1 MKEILDHLFASA
13 HYCFKNKSKTF
24 RNNFA
29 FYYMLLFQLLLLLL
43 LGLFFNAFSK
53 QLNINTLSN
62 NQSVFIAT
70 SCVIIVLY
78 RSWMVYTG
86 KRRLLILSK
95 TKQKFTP
102 FGIFKLSCVLLLLL
116 ILIFT
121 LLQL

>member
-53 QLNINTLSN
+53 QLNINALSN

-102 FGIFKLSCVLLLLL
+102 IGIFKLICILTFLL

>member
-13 HYCFKNKSKTF
+13 HYCFRNKSKTF

-43 LGLFFNAFSK
+43 LGLFFNAFSR

-62 NQSVFIAT
+62 NQYVFIT
-70 SCVIIVLY
+70 ISCLIIVLY

-102 FGIFKLSCVLLLLL
+102 FGIFKLSCIILLLL

-121 LLQL
+121 LT

>member
-13 HYCFKNKSKTF
+13 HYCFRNKSKTF

-43 LGLFFNAFSK
+43 LGLFFNAFSR

-62 NQSVFIAT
+62 NQYVFIT
-70 SCVIIVLY
+70 ISCLIIILF

-102 FGIFKLSCVLLLLL
+102 FGIFKLSCIILLLL

-121 LLQL
+121 LT

>member
-13 HYCFKNKSKTF
+13 HFCFKNQSKTF

-29 FYYMLLFQLLLLLL
+29 FYYMLLFQLLFLLL
-43 LGLFFNAFSK
+43 LGLFFNAFSR

-62 NQSVFIAT
+62 NQYIFIAT
-70 SCVIIVLY
+70 SSFIIVLY

-86 KRRLLILSK
+86 KRRLLILFK

-102 FGIFKLSCVLLLLL
+102 LGKFKLTFILLLLL

-121 LLQL
+121 LTQV

>member
-13 HYCFKNKSKTF
+13 HFCFKNKSKTF
-24 RNNFA
+24 KNNFA
-29 FYYMLLFQLLLLLL
+29 FYYMLLFQLLFLLL
-43 LGLFFNAFSK
+43 LGLFFNAFSR

-62 NQSVFIAT
+62 NQYAFIAT
-70 SCVIIVLY
+70 FSFIIVLY

-86 KRRLLILSK
+86 KRRLLLLSK

-121 LLQL
+121 LIQV

>member
-1 MKEILDHLFASA
+1 MKEILDHLFSSA
-13 HYCFKNKSKTF
+13 HYCFRNKSKTF

-43 LGLFFNAFSK
+43 LGLFFNAFSR

-62 NQSVFIAT
+62 NQYVFIT
-70 SCVIIVLY
+70 ISCLIIVLF

-102 FGIFKLSCVLLLLL
+102 FGIFKLSCIILLLL

-121 LLQL
+121 LT

>member
-13 HYCFKNKSKTF
+13 HYCFRNKSKTF

-29 FYYMLLFQLLLLLL
+29 FYYMLLFQILFLLL
-43 LGLFFNAFSK
+43 LGLFFNAFGR

-62 NQSVFIAT
+62 NQYIFIAT
-70 SCVIIVLY
+70 SSFVIVLY

-102 FGIFKLSCVLLLLL
+102 FGIFKLSCIILLLL

-121 LLQL
+121 LT